1 MGDFNSMFPNFLTQ
15 CLSLKTL
22 LTPIAFLLITGG
34 LIASTIAHHRSG
46 NAQLQAIGKMIVL
59 IMLIVFLPS
68 WGNQIVTIVSDTVT
82 NVLKVDPAKIHDQ
95 YQAALQMKKS
105 TDGNTSWWEKLIN
118 FPSIMEA
125 LVSGVFMI
133 LGWFASAIEWW
144 AYILQT
150 AILFMGYSLSPIFIG
165 MLAFPS
171 LQQTGRNYLLNLVGI
186 MIWPLG
192 WGVAGLVTQGMIDF
206 MTDQSFLSSSSA
218 PNTLYSLQNLM
229 GLAFLGIWII
239 FSTIAAPIA
248 IQRAITTGQSAASS
262 LFSGAASAGRAA
274 ATAGATTFAGG
285 GAGGLRTA
293 FAAAA
298 ATEAMVNSSLGES
311 GSIIG
316 SLAQMNSRNS
326 GQEGGQSKEKQSEGS
341 PSRDGWQRG
350 LASRFAFWPA
360 QSLPIRLLAVF
371 PIHHP
376 IQDNRRRILPARR
389 NRSGRLAPP
398 LHRSA
403 RRAAE

>member
-46 NAQLQAIGKMIVL
+46 NAQLQAIGKVIVL
-59 IMLIVFLPS
+59 IMLIVFLPT
-68 WGNQIVTIVSDTVT
+68 WGNQIVSIVSDTVT
-82 NVLKVDPAKIHDQ
+82 NTLKVDPAKIHDQ

-150 AILFMGYSLSPIFIG
+150 AILFIGYALSPIFIG

-171 LQQTGRNYLLNLVGI
+171 LQQTGRNYLLNLVGV

-192 WGVAGLVTQGMIDF
+192 WGVAGLITQGMIDF
-206 MTDQSFLSSSSA
+206 MTDQSFLSSQSA
-218 PNTLYSLQNLM
+218 TGALGYSLQNLM

-239 FSTIAAPIA
+239 FSTIAAPVIIQKAIA
-248 IQRAITTGQSAASS
+248 TGNSAASS
-262 LFSGAASAGRAA
+262 LFSGASAA
-274 ATAGATTFAGG
+274 AQKSAQAGATAFAGNATTG
-285 GAGGLRTA
+285 IKSAIA
-293 FAAAA
+293 IAAAS
-298 ATEAMVNSSLGES
+298 EALVSSSMGENS
-311 GSIIG
+311 SIIG
-316 SLAQMNSRNS
+316 SLAQMNSRNP
-326 GQEGGQSKEKQSEGS
+326 GQE
-341 PSRDGWQRG
+341 
-350 LASRFAFWPA
+350 
-360 QSLPIRLLAVF
+360 
-371 PIHHP
+371 
-376 IQDNRRRILPARR
+376 RINQKR
-389 NRSGRLAPP
+389 NN
-398 LHRSA
+398 
-403 RRAAE
+403 

>member
-46 NAQLQAIGKMIVL
+46 NAQLQAIGKVIVL
-59 IMLIVFLPS
+59 IMLIVFLPT

-82 NVLKVDPAKIHDQ
+82 NTLQVDPAKIHDQ

-105 TDGNTSWWEKLIN
+105 TDGNQSWWEKLIN

-150 AILFMGYSLSPIFIG
+150 AILFIGYSLSPIFIG

-171 LQQTGRNYLLNLVGI
+171 LQQTGRNYLLNLLGI

-192 WGVAGLVTQGMIDF
+192 WGVAGLITQGMIDF

-239 FSTIAAPIA
+239 FSTIAAPVIIQKAIA
-248 IQRAITTGQSAASS
+248 TGIPPLQFVQRG
-262 LFSGAASAGRAA
+262 FSAGRAA

-285 GAGGLRTA
+285 GAAG
-293 FAAAA
+293 
-298 ATEAMVNSSLGES
+298 
-311 GSIIG
+311 I
-316 SLAQMNSRNS
+316 
-326 GQEGGQSKEKQSEGS
+326 K
-341 PSRDGWQRG
+341 P
-350 LASRFAFWPA
+350 
-360 QSLPIRLLAVF
+360 RL
-371 PIHHP
+371 
-376 IQDNRRRILPARR
+376 
-389 NRSGRLAPP
+389 PP
-398 LHRSA
+398 LPPRKHW
-403 RRAAE
+403 

>member
-22 LTPIAFLLITGG
+22 LTPVAFLLITGG

-46 NAQLQAIGKMIVL
+46 NAQLQAIGKVIVL
-59 IMLIVFLPS
+59 IMLIVFLPT

-82 NVLKVDPAKIHDQ
+82 NTLQVDPAKIHDQ

-105 TDGNTSWWEKLIN
+105 TNGNQSWWEKLIN

-150 AILFMGYSLSPIFIG
+150 AILFIGYSLSPIFIG

-171 LQQTGRNYLLNLVGI
+171 LQQTGRNYLLNLVGV

-192 WGVAGLVTQGMIDF
+192 WGVAGLITQGMIDF
-206 MTDQSFLSSSSA
+206 MTDQSFLSSSTA

-239 FSTIAAPIA
+239 FSTIAAPVA
-248 IQRAITTGQSAASS
+248 IQKAIATGHSAV
-262 LFSGAASAGRAA
+262 SGMFGGAFSAGRAA
-274 ATAGATTFAGG
+274 ATTAATTFAGG
-285 GAGGLRTA
+285 GAAGIKSAIAAGALATAAGAESLATSSMGEGGG
-293 FAAAA
+293 
-298 ATEAMVNSSLGES
+298 SLL
-311 GSIIG
+311 G
-316 SLAQMNSRNS
+316 SLAQINNRAQERASDKEAQNQQRNFPPNDPTGDKTVAGLIDKSRNS
-326 GQEGGQSKEKQSEGS
+326 N
-341 PSRDGWQRG
+341 
-350 LASRFAFWPA
+350 A
-360 QSLPIRLLAVF
+360 
-371 PIHHP
+371 
-376 IQDNRRRILPARR
+376 
-389 NRSGRLAPP
+389 
-398 LHRSA
+398 
-403 RRAAE
+403 

>member
-59 IMLIVFLPS
+59 ILLIVFLPT

-285 GAGGLRTA
+285 GAGGIRTA

-326 GQEGGQSKEKQSEGS
+326 GQEGGQSKEKQSEGNFPPNDPS
-341 PSRDGWQRG
+341 GDKTVSEMLKKSRD
-350 LASRFAFWPA
+350 P
-360 QSLPIRLLAVF
+360 QS
-371 PIHHP
+371 
-376 IQDNRRRILPARR
+376 
-389 NRSGRLAPP
+389 
-398 LHRSA
+398 
-403 RRAAE
+403 

>member
-1 MGDFNSMFPNFLTQ
+1 MIICRRQIEGFPNLTKMFQ
-15 CLSLKTL
+15 KFFDGYFEM
-22 LTPIAFLLITGG
+22 ALIPG
-34 LIASTIAHHRSG
+34 H
-46 NAQLQAIGKMIVL
+46 NAQLQAIGKMIIL
-59 IMLIVFLPS
+59 IMLIVFLPT

-285 GAGGLRTA
+285 GAGGIRTA

-326 GQEGGQSKEKQSEGS
+326 GQEGGQSKEKQSEGNFPPNDPS
-341 PSRDGWQRG
+341 GDKTVSEMLKKSRD
-350 LASRFAFWPA
+350 P
-360 QSLPIRLLAVF
+360 QS
-371 PIHHP
+371 
-376 IQDNRRRILPARR
+376 
-389 NRSGRLAPP
+389 
-398 LHRSA
+398 
-403 RRAAE
+403 